1 MSACF
6 SLARNSNLSRSQP
19 DSRLLSLTFPPMAQ
33 LLHPLYEH
41 TQPIISLTK
50 GSRSS
55 ETSASL
61 SLHGENLTLISTRV
75 IPSSRVSP
83 PQQRNATA
91 SLETSFS
98 ISFLK
103 NSCNVLN
110 MNEKYNNRVS
120 CFLSKERVFFC
131 EITHRNH
138 SKACKGRYTTHT
150 THAILQLLSLHRLLF
165 HSSTRIK
172 MNFALKYV
180 LLKAQKR

>member
-1 MSACF
+1 
-6 SLARNSNLSRSQP
+6 
-19 DSRLLSLTFPPMAQ
+19 MAQ
-33 LLHPLYEH
+33 LLHSPYEH

-61 SLHGENLTLISTRV
+61 SLHGENLTLISTCV
-75 IPSSRVSP
+75 IPSFRVSL
-83 PQQRNATA
+83 PQQRDATV
-91 SLETSFS
+91 SLEISFS

-103 NSCNVLN
+103 KKKSCNVFN
-110 MNEKYNNRVS
+110 VNEKYNNRVS
-120 CFLSKERVFFC
+120 CFLSTESVFFC

-138 SKACKGRYTTHT
+138 SKACRGRYTTHT
-150 THAILQLLSLHRLLF
+150 THAILHLFSLHRLLF